1 MSILDVPVAVDKY
14 LLFQAG
20 IGISANTL
28 LLLSHIFTLL
38 LDHRHKPTDL
48 TICHLAFTHIML
60 LLTVLFLFSADLFES
75 VNVCNDLKCKVLHY
89 TNRVMRGLSICNTC
103 LLSVIQAIT
112 ISPFT
117 SWLAQFKYKSK
128 YFISYFLPFIW
139 LMCLSFSTITLIH
152 TVASSNVTQI
162 NLMAFTKYCSFFP
175 INHGIMALIIT
186 LTTCRDVFLVGVMLL
201 SSVYM
206 MTLLSRHQKRSQHL
220 HSTSLSPRSSPEK
233 KATQTILLLV
243 TFFVVM
249 YWVDFIISSSSMI
262 MWAYDSVILFVHGFV
277 VNLYATVSPLVLIG
291 SEKRIINILQNIP
304 WKILEF

>member
-20 IGISANTL
+20 IGISANTF

-75 VNVCNDLKCKVLHY
+75 VNVCNDFKCKVLLY

-128 YFISYFLPFIW
+128 YFISYCFPFIW
-139 LMCLSFSTITLIH
+139 LMCLSFSTSTLVH
-152 TVASSNVTQI
+152 TVASSNVTQT
-162 NLMAFTKYCSFFP
+162 NLMAITKYCSFFP
-175 INHGIMALIIT
+175 ISHDIMALIIT

-206 MTLLSRHQKRSQHL
+206 VKILTKHQRRSQHL

-233 KATQTILLLV
+233 RATQTILLLV
-243 TFFVVM
+243 SFFVVM
-249 YWVDFIISSSSMI
+249 YWVDFIISSSSVI
-262 MWAYDSVILFVHGFV
+262 MWAYDSVILFVQGFV
-277 VNLYATVSPLVLIG
+277 VNVYATVSPLVLIS